1 MWHPPPE
8 IAPRNCT
15 LINSSF
21 GTLYRPPIL
30 DPPIRA
36 PKNSPNSGRSK
47 WPPKRD
53 PTQKHPQNV
62 HPPIRDPQ
70 KPPEYTHDSKQNTK
84 HSVWDS
90 KYTPQYV
97 HPVVTSVGIILWGV
111 KFGTPIPSWIHT
123 MIQKMQNTKPPKT
136 KHQKLPFYSSWG
148 SSRKWS
154 TSSKWSSQI
163 NTPSHSNPP
172 TTHPSSSS
180 TIRSIIIITINHTT
194 TQKKISSTIQ
204 SINHHQKKKFSTK
217 NSSNHQG
224 YTDQKKLMKTS
235 KFIKN
240 MKIIKTMKTPQ
251 NEGPPIPPKMDPPT
265 PHRSPGSTPQ
275 CDTPR
280 CDTHPDT
287 RAQKKKEKK

>member
-1 MWHPPPE
+1 MTPPPE

-97 HPVVTSVGIILWGV
+97 HPVGHFCGGHSVGGQNSGPPFHHGY
-111 KFGTPIPSWIHT
+111 KKCR
-123 MIQKMQNTKPPKT
+123 IQNPPKQNI
-136 KHQKLPFYSSWG
+136 KSCL
-148 SSRKWS
+148 
-154 TSSKWSSQI
+154 
-163 NTPSHSNPP
+163 
-172 TTHPSSSS
+172 
-180 TIRSIIIITINHTT
+180 SILLEGAQENN
-194 TQKKISSTIQ
+194 K
-204 SINHHQKKKFSTK
+204 NHHQWSSTQ
-217 NSSNHQG
+217 S
-224 YTDQKKLMKTS
+224 
-235 KFIKN
+235 
-240 MKIIKTMKTPQ
+240 
-251 NEGPPIPPKMDPPT
+251 
-265 PHRSPGSTPQ
+265 
-275 CDTPR
+275 
-280 CDTHPDT
+280 HPN
-287 RAQKKKEKK
+287 

>member
-1 MWHPPPE
+1 MKKYKKNKKKISRKKKQKKIRAHKCDTPPE

-84 HSVWDS
+84 HSVWDT

-97 HPVVTSVGIILWGV
+97 HPVGDSVGVTLWGV
-111 KFGTPIPSWIHT
+111 KFGTPIPSWI
-123 MIQKMQNTKPPKT
+123 QKMMEFKTPQNKTSKVAFLFFLRELKKTTKIIINDRST
-136 KHQKLPFYSSWG
+136 N
-148 SSRKWS
+148 SSRTNNLTRLI
-154 TSSKWSSQI
+154 TSSY
-163 NTPSHSNPP
+163 
-172 TTHPSSSS
+172 
-180 TIRSIIIITINHTT
+180 IITINHTP
-194 TQKKISSTIQ
+194 TQKKISS
-204 SINHHQKKKFSTK
+204 
-217 NSSNHQG
+217 
-224 YTDQKKLMKTS
+224 
-235 KFIKN
+235 
-240 MKIIKTMKTPQ
+240 P
-251 NEGPPIPPKMDPPT
+251 
-265 PHRSPGSTPQ
+265 
-275 CDTPR
+275 
-280 CDTHPDT
+280 
-287 RAQKKKEKK
+287 

>member
-1 MWHPPPE
+1 MKKYKKNKKKISRKKKQKKIRAHNCDSPPG

-90 KYTPQYV
+90 KYTPQYI
-97 HPVVTSVGIILWGV
+97 HPVGHFCGGYKMDPPIRSWDSIMDTYNDTKNAEYKTPQYKTSKVAFLFFLRELKKTTKSSSMIVIHPINII
-111 KFGTPIPSWIHT
+111 H
-123 MIQKMQNTKPPKT
+123 N
-136 KHQKLPFYSSWG
+136 
-148 SSRKWS
+148 
-154 TSSKWSSQI
+154 
-163 NTPSHSNPP
+163 
-172 TTHPSSSS
+172 TTHDHHRSHHHHHQSYHDPKKKFHPP
-180 TIRSIIIITINHTT
+180 INQSIIIR
-194 TQKKISSTIQ
+194 KKNSS
-204 SINHHQKKKFSTK
+204 HHTK

-251 NEGPPIPPKMDPPT
+251 MRDPLYPPKLDPPT
-265 PHRSPGSTPQ
+265 PHRSPG
-275 CDTPR
+275 
-280 CDTHPDT
+280 
-287 RAQKKKEKK
+287 